1 MNRSIHL
8 INPASD
14 YPSYYG
20 ADVIGAYTGSPA
32 ALVADLT
39 IATVAGMVPHDM
51 QVTMVD
57 ENISPVNFDIDAD
70 FIGITGRVSQYKRMI
85 TIADEFRLRG
95 KTVVIGG
102 PFATL
107 CPEIVRSHCDILV
120 RGEIEGISRAL
131 FKDLKTGVWEKEY
144 IGGRPDLSD
153 TAMPRWD
160 LYQNDR
166 ALIGSVQTSRGCP
179 FECEFCDTIQYV
191 GRKQRHKP
199 VPAIIKELDQLYK
212 HGYRVIFI
220 ADDNFTAYRSRARE
234 VLSALS
240 AWNRQQKMG
249 SVSFATQVSI
259 DAAKDTELLEMCAD
273 AGLTYVFIGIE
284 TPNEDSLKDS
294 KKRQNLS
301 IDLTSQVAC
310 FVEKGI
316 AVMAGMIVG
325 FDTDGPDIFDRQ
337 YEFAAS
343 LPVPMFSL
351 GALVA
356 PATTPLY
363 DRLQSEGRLLK
374 GDAAIASMTPWDTN
388 IIPKLM
394 TRREMLDGIRDLSER
409 LYTPAAFAE
418 RVVQFIRNVRV
429 NSGNDFSKDYGTI
442 KQFIGRSV
450 EMDSVRILSKLRRN
464 SKDQKEMWSIIRSEL
479 QKKPGV
485 SLIVMTMLLQY
496 MQARYMIDSI
506 SHT

>member
-20 ADVIGAYTGSPA
+20 ADVLGAHSGSPA

-39 IATVAGMVPHDM
+39 IATIAGMVSQEM
-51 QVTMVD
+51 QVTIVD

-70 FIGITGRVSQYKRMI
+70 FIGITGRVSQHNRMI
-85 TIADEFRLRG
+85 AIADEFRHRG
-95 KTVVIGG
+95 KTVIIGG

-107 CPEIVRSHCDILV
+107 SPEMVRAHCDILV
-120 RGEIEGISRAL
+120 RGEIEGISSAL
-131 FKDLKTGVWEKEY
+131 FDDLRTGSWKKEY
-144 IGGRPDLSD
+144 IGGRPDLSE

-160 LYQNDR
+160 LYKNNR
-166 ALIGSVQTSRGCP
+166 ALIGSLQTSRGCP
-179 FECEFCDTIQYV
+179 YECEFCDTIQYV
-191 GRKQRHKP
+191 GRKQRYKP
-199 VPAIIKELDQLYK
+199 VHAILKELDQLYQ
-212 HGYRVIFI
+212 HGYRMIFI

-234 VLSALS
+234 VLSALGI
-240 AWNRQQKMG
+240 WNRQQKSG

-259 DAAKDTELLEMCAD
+259 DAAKDGELLQMCVD
-273 AGLTYVFIGIE
+273 AGLAYVFIGIE
-284 TPNEDSLKDS
+284 TPNEESLKDS

-301 IDLTSQVAC
+301 MDLTRQIAL

-325 FDTDGPDIFDRQ
+325 FDSDGPDIFNRQ

-356 PATTPLY
+356 PAATPLY

-374 GDAAIASMTPWDTN
+374 GESAIASMTPWDTN

-394 TRREMLDGIRDLSER
+394 TRREMLEGIRELSER
-409 LYTPAAFAE
+409 LYTPDAFAK
-418 RVVQFIRNVRV
+418 RVVQFISSVRI
-429 NSGNDFSKDYGTI
+429 NTGNDFGKEHGTI
-442 KQFIGRSV
+442 EQFTGRSV
-450 EMDSVRILSKLRRN
+450 EMDSVRLLSNLRRN
-464 SKDQKEMWSIIRSEL
+464 SKEQKEMWSVIRREL

-485 SLIVMTMLLQY
+485 SLVVLTMLLQY
-496 MQARYMIDSI
+496 MQARYMFDNI
-506 SHT
+506 SNT